1 MTNSAPTDLAYLDHA
16 STAAHRPPAVARAVA
31 DYITDIGV
39 TPGRGAHQLANA
51 AGRIALQCRQQLA
64 ELMDLPGDIGRI
76 AFTANATHALN
87 TALWGAVRAG
97 DRVVVTAYD
106 QNAVLRQC
114 AALARERGAD
124 IVLVGGDSAG
134 ELDEPALETA
144 LDGARLLVLNAA
156 SNVLGTVLDV
166 RRLAA
171 RARHAGVLSLVDVAQ
186 LAGHV
191 PFSVREWG
199 VDMVAF
205 TGHKGLLG
213 PQGIGGLWVRDGVDI
228 EPLLRGGT
236 GGDSMQRDMPAAWPD
251 HIEAG
256 TQNAPGMAGLGAGV
270 AAVQDEGVAAVHAR
284 IGGLKQRLWHGL
296 RDVSGVRVLSPAAPD
311 GVGIVTLETA
321 SMDASALATR
331 LDREHGVLTRPG
343 LHCAPEV
350 HRMLG
355 TDATGAL
362 RLSLGWSST
371 EADVERAVRAV
382 AAVLG

>member
-1 MTNSAPTDLAYLDHA
+1 MSDVAYLDHA

-31 DYITDIGV
+31 DYITGIGV
-39 TPGRGAHQLANA
+39 TPGRGSHQLANA
-51 AGRIALQCRQQLA
+51 AGRVALQCRQQLA

-87 TALWGAVRAG
+87 TALWGSVGTG
-97 DRVVVTAYD
+97 DRVIVTAYD
-106 QNAVLRQC
+106 HNAVLRPC
-114 AALARERGAD
+114 AALAEQRAVD
-124 IVLVGGDSAG
+124 VVLIGGDSG
-134 ELDEPALETA
+134 GVLDEPALDAA

-166 RRLAA
+166 RRLAV
-171 RARHAGVLSLVDVAQ
+171 RARQAGVLTLVDVAQ

-213 PQGIGGLWVRDGVDI
+213 PQGTGGLWAREGVDV
-228 EPLLRGGT
+228 EPFLRGGT
-236 GGDSMQRDMPAAWPD
+236 GGDSMQREMPAAWPD

-270 AAVQDEGVAAVHAR
+270 AAVQEESVAEVHAR
-284 IGGLKQRLWHGL
+284 VGGLKQRLWHGL
-296 RDVSGVRVLSPAAPD
+296 SHVRGVRVLSPVAPD
-311 GVGIVTLETA
+311 GVGIVTIEAA
-321 SMDASALATR
+321 SMDPATLATR
-331 LDREHGVLTRPG
+331 LDREHGVLARPG

-350 HRMLG
+350 HRLLG
-355 TDATGAL
+355 TDTTGAL

-371 EADVERAVRAV
+371 EADVERAVNAV
-382 AAVLG
+382 AAVLA